1 MYYKQKYIESIKSLN
16 SNINGLTN
24 EEVKR
29 RLDKVGYNE
38 LKEGNKVS
46 TWKLFL
52 YNFKDPLVI
61 ILLIAAIV
69 QIFLGELVECIII
82 FIVIILNAILGVTQT
97 KKAEGSL
104 ESLKKLSAP
113 KAKVIRGNQKQT
125 IEGRELV
132 PGDIVILE
140 AGDYIPADGRI
151 IEAQTLKIVEGML
164 TGESEPVL
172 KHNEKIE
179 EDVTIGDQ
187 KNMVFSGS
195 LVVYGRGT
203 FVVTSTGMNTEMG
216 KVASLLETAESKQTP
231 LQEKLDEF
239 GKKLGILIVCI
250 AAAIFLIQVTRSFI
264 NASDVPR
271 SRIIIDSFMFAIAVA
286 VAAIPEALSSIVTI
300 VLSVGTN
307 DMAKKQ
313 AIVRKLPAVETLGS
327 TSVICTDKT
336 GTLTQNK
343 MTVVDFYMYETPKVE
358 MDPKNINYSYQSK
371 TLTVASAICND
382 SNINNEGKEIGDPT
396 EVALIKFAN
405 SRSLDYNTLRDRYN
419 RLSEI
424 PFDSDR
430 KLMST
435 VNNIHGNAYMFTKGA
450 PDVVFSRCKYAM
462 VEGDTVEITE
472 EILNE
477 YRNVNEQFSNKA
489 LRVLAFAI
497 KDIDDD
503 NFVPSLDDEVD
514 LTLVGLMAM
523 IDPPRKEVYHAVKEA
538 KSAGI
543 KTVMITGDHKTT
555 AAAIAKDIGI
565 MSEGDMALTG
575 QELDAL
581 TDKELYEKLEHIPVY
596 ARVSPENKIRIV
608 KAWQKKGLITAM
620 TGDGVNDSPALKQ
633 ADIGIAMGSGTDVAK
648 DASAMILVDDNF
660 ASIINAVEVGR
671 TVYNNIKK
679 SITYLF
685 AGNFAGIL
693 AILFAV
699 FADWANPFTTL
710 QLLFINLVTDSLP
723 AIALGFEKSEKNV
736 MSYPPRDPNE
746 SILAGGTIQAV
757 LYRGIVIGIMVIIAQ
772 LIGRRTNPY
781 LGTAMAFSTITLC
794 RILQTLPAR
803 SNEYT
808 LNEIGFFSNMY
819 VIYAVIVCLL
829 IYGITLLPI
838 MRPIFSIPGE
848 FGISQL
854 GICLLLA
861 IISTLLLEVVK
872 FRKSN
877 TK

>member
-1 MYYKQKYIESIKSLN
+1 MYYKQKYIESIETLK
-16 SNINGLTN
+16 SNINGLSSDEAKKRL
-24 EEVKR
+24 EEH
-29 RLDKVGYNE
+29 GYNE
-38 LKEGNKVS
+38 LKEGVKVP

-52 YNFKDPLVI
+52 ESFKDPLVI
-61 ILLIAAIV
+61 ILLIAALV
-69 QIFLGELVECIII
+69 QIFLGEVVECVII
-82 FIVIILNAILGVTQT
+82 FIVIILNSILGVTQT

-113 KAKVIRGNQKQT
+113 KAKVIRDNQKQT

-172 KHNEKIE
+172 KHSEKIDE
-179 EDVTIGDQ
+179 EVGIGDQ

-216 KVASLLETAESKQTP
+216 KVANLLETAENKQTP
-231 LQEKLDEF
+231 LQQKLDEF
-239 GKKLGILIVCI
+239 SKKLGGLIIVI
-250 AAAIFLIQVTRSFI
+250 AALIFIIQVVRSFM
-264 NASDVPR
+264 SDVDIPKAK
-271 SRIIIDSFMFAIAVA
+271 IIADSFMFAIVVA

-313 AIVRKLPAVETLGS
+313 AIIRKLPAVETLGS

-343 MTVVDFYMYETPKVE
+343 MTVVDFYMYETSKE
-358 MDPKNINYSYQSK
+358 DMSTQNINYSYQSK

-405 SRSLDYNTLRDRYN
+405 SRNLDYNTLRDRYN

-435 VNNIHGNAYMFTKGA
+435 VNNIHGNVYMFTKGA

-462 VEGDTVEITE
+462 VDGDTVDINDD
-472 EILNE
+472 ILNS
-477 YRNVNEQFSNKA
+477 YRSMNEEFSNKS

-497 KDIDDD
+497 KDVEDD
-503 NFVPSLDDEVD
+503 NFVPSLEDEVD
-514 LTLVGLMAM
+514 MTLVGLMAM
-523 IDPPRKEVYHAVKEA
+523 IDPPREEVYEAVREA

-565 MSEGDMALTG
+565 MDEGDIALTG
-575 QELDAL
+575 QELDSL
-581 TDKELYEKLEHIPVY
+581 TDEELDEKLEHIPVY

-608 KAWQKKGLITAM
+608 RAWQKKGKITAM
-620 TGDGVNDSPALKQ
+620 TGDGVNDAPALKQ
-633 ADIGIAMGSGTDVAK
+633 ADIGIGMGSGTDVAK
-648 DASAMILVDDNF
+648 DAAAMILVDDNF
-660 ASIINAVEVGR
+660 VTIVNAVEVGR
-671 TVYNNIKK
+671 TVYKNIKK

-699 FADWANPFTTL
+699 FANWANPFTTL
-710 QLLFINLVTDSLP
+710 QLLFINLITDSLP
-723 AIALGFEKSEKNV
+723 AISLGFEKPEKNI
-736 MSYPPRDPNE
+736 MTKAPRDPNE

-757 LYRGIVIGIMVIIAQ
+757 LFRGTIIGIVVIIAQ
-772 LIGRRTNPY
+772 FIGRQISPY
-781 LGTAMAFSTITLC
+781 VGTAMAFSTITLC

-808 LNEIGFFSNMY
+808 LKAIGLFSNMY
-819 VIYAVIVCLL
+819 VIYAIIACLL
-829 IYGITLLPI
+829 IYGITLLPF
-838 MRPIFSIPGE
+838 MRPIFDIPLE
-848 FGISQL
+848 FGIYQL
-854 GICLLLA
+854 GICVLLA
-861 IISTLLLEVVK
+861 IISTLIMEIIK

-877 TK
+877 ER